1 MKNRTVMSEAGR
13 AALVRVGGPY
23 VLQTGLSDYA
33 MWSEMFADAT
43 AGEADPRSYR
53 RGRIWA

>member
-1 MKNRTVMSEAGR
+1 MSEAGR